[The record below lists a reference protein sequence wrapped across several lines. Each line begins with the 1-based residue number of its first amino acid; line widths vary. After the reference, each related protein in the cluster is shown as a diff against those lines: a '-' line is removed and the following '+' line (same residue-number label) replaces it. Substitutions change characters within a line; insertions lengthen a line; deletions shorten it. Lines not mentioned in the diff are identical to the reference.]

1 MWLTAL
7 LPVLFLLAHASG
19 SAIPFLVSRNNDTS
33 VVNTTEIESMAQRRR
48 ADLATFPDPAWF
60 PQIDTWLASQ
70 KDGVWD
76 DVDYTSGCSA
86 QRANWPIQFHWTRL
100 LTFAAAWSGLNP
112 SVPQNYSNSP
122 ELLSAVQAGLDFWA
136 ANDYNSTDCI
146 GHGGVAN
153 YSCPCGTPGLWNTN
167 WYGQTI
173 LLPQLVAP
181 TCLLVSTSGN
191 LTDSQMSLC
200 SRIPE
205 RGYRYNELTPGS
217 DPMTG
222 ANMVN
227 IMLNSMTW
235 ALYSGNETILRD
247 AMTQSM
253 GAVVFSDNTTE
264 DGIHRDGSFLQHEG
278 VLYNGNYGKDLL
290 NAFIALEGP
299 AIGTQY
305 AASNDSRAAL
315 STQVK
320 GSEWMIYVD
329 QETKQEH
336 WDFNVIGRF
345 VAFPTTDLIQATS
358 DILFNA
364 TKLAAA
370 TFDFADEYS
379 VADTVQ
385 RLNSNGSDPLVG
397 NKVFW
402 ASDYVSHRRENY
414 IIGSKMLSTRSLGT
428 ETANSAN
435 TLGHWLGQG
444 TLFSYVS
451 GNEYKDIQAEWD
463 WQLVPGVTSLL
474 SDDNGGVNLTLNNI
488 GPPGKKSWVGGVSDG
503 SLGVVVMDWEDVRN
517 ASWGYKKAWFYV
529 EEGVI
534 VTVGDVFNDGSA
546 EGQVITALTQRASTD
561 SEIYVDGASFD
572 SNNDSTSAHT
582 LFYED
587 TGYVAYDTAFNL
599 KITNGEKKGN
609 WSAISTS
616 TRGEASTSIFSA
628 YTSHGDL
635 AVAAGSNQT
644 WSYGM
649 FPASSKKKV
658 QKEHKHQSYHPFQND
673 GVWGIHGHD
682 TLGLVF
688 WPGSSLAFGS
698 EVATAFGGYPNGW
711 VNITSSE
718 PVVLLMTTSE
728 DGTMNINIADPSQTV
743 QSLDLTFQF
752 DDGARLDCVDE
763 DCEVDGDV
771 VRFTGVQLPA
781 GGWAGDSV
789 SLKTKWA

>member
-1 MWLTAL
+1 MWLVTL
-7 LPVLFLLAHASG
+7 LPVLYFVVQAWG
-19 SAIPFLVSRNNDTS
+19 SAIPFLVARDNHTS
-33 VVNTTEIESMAQRRR
+33 AEMESMAQRRR

-70 KDGVWD
+70 RDGIWD
-76 DVDYTSGCSA
+76 DVDYTSGCEA
-86 QRANWPIQFHWTRL
+86 QRANWPIQTHWTRL
-100 LTFAAAWSGLNP
+100 MTFAAAWSGLNP
-112 SVPQNYSNSP
+112 TVPQDYSNNP
-122 ELLSAVQAGLDFWA
+122 KLLSAVQAGLDFWA

-146 GHGGVAN
+146 GNGGIAN

-167 WYGQTI
+167 WYGSAI

-181 TCLLVSTSGN
+181 TCLLISTSGN
-191 LTDSQMSLC
+191 LTDSQKSLC
-200 SRIPE
+200 NRIPE

-235 ALYSGNETILRD
+235 ALYSGNETVLRD
-247 AMTQSM
+247 AMKRSM

-278 VLYNGNYGKDLL
+278 VLYNGNYGKDLI

-329 QETKQEH
+329 QETKVEH

-370 TFDFADEYS
+370 TSDFESDYS
-379 VADTVQ
+379 VADTVE
-385 RLNSNGSDPLVG
+385 RLHSNGSDPLLG

-402 ASDYVSHRRENY
+402 ASDYVSHRRKNY
-414 IIGSKMLSTRSLGT
+414 IIGSKMISTRSLGT

-451 GNEYKDIQAEWD
+451 GNEYKDIEAEWD
-463 WQLVPGVTSLL
+463 WQLVPGVTSL
-474 SDDNGGVNLTLNNI
+474 SSEDNGGVNLTLDNV

-503 SLGVVVMDWEDVRN
+503 WLGVAVMDWEDVRN

-529 EEGVI
+529 EDGVI
-534 VTVGDVFNDGSA
+534 VTIGNVVNNGSA
-546 EGQVITALTQRASTD
+546 SGQVITALTQRASTD
-561 SEIYVDGASFD
+561 SEIYVDDVPSDSF
-572 SNNDSTSAHT
+572 SNDTTSAHT

-587 TGYVAYDTAFNL
+587 TGFIAYDTPFDL
-599 KITNGEKKGN
+599 KVSNGNRSGN

-616 TRGEASTSIFSA
+616 TRGEATTSIFSA
-628 YTSHGDL
+628 YISHVKL
-635 AVAAGSNQT
+635 ADSAGSNQT

-649 FPASSKKKV
+649 FPASSRTEV
-658 QKEHKHQSYHPFQND
+658 QKEYNHQSYFPFQND
-673 GVWGIHGHD
+673 GVWGLHGHD
-682 TLGLVF
+682 TLMLVF
-688 WPGSSLAFGS
+688 WPGSSLSFGS

-743 QSLDLTFQF
+743 ESLDLTFEF
-752 DDGARLDCVDE
+752 DDGAELDCVDE
-763 DCEVDGDV
+763 GCEVDGDM
-771 VRFTGVQLPA
+771 VRFQGVRLPS
-781 GGWAGDSV
+781 GGCAGDTV
-789 SLKTKWA
+789 VLKTKWA